1 VPPLADGNSARD
13 VALAEFNALRAEIN
27 NRMTTTA
34 ALVGVGL
41 TALGVIVSLVVKEDG
56 DERLLLTVPPLAI
69 AVNFLWA
76 VENRQVGLIG
86 RYIRTRLWP
95 YLREGDD
102 RLPSWEEDCAER
114 RHGLVNVLRSIG
126 TDFALT
132 LVFVVAAASSLV
144 IPGGQCS
151 GRRAGEEG
159 EPRTDRVR
167 LDSHGLGAGGAYC
180 HDDGE
185 LASRK
190 RMKTVRRPAD
200 YLSPAGAKPIDGLT
214 GCHWPTRQQGPCA
227 RSANPLK
234 SSEGAQ

>member
-144 IPGGQCS
+144 VLGDSVQVDGQEKKVNLGLIVFDWILTVLALAVPIAMTMGNS
-151 GRRAGEEG
+151 LRA
-159 EPRTDRVR
+159 
-167 LDSHGLGAGGAYC
+167 
-180 HDDGE
+180 
-185 LASRK
+185 
-190 RMKTVRRPAD
+190 
-200 YLSPAGAKPIDGLT
+200 
-214 GCHWPTRQQGPCA
+214 
-227 RSANPLK
+227 
-234 SSEGAQ
+234 SE